1 VRRLFLL
8 LFVAALV
15 GCKAGGSAK
24 TYAPEDVVSAMKD
37 QGFKVEKVTE
47 LAKMFN
53 IDRGLRADVEGE
65 DFGVQVLAFDLSSD
79 QGRKGLE
86 LVESMASTEPLKG
99 TTESRM
105 KGNLRISW
113 NKKFRQRDRI
123 LKAIDSL

>member
-1 VRRLFLL
+1 
-8 LFVAALV
+8 
-15 GCKAGGSAK
+15 
-24 TYAPEDVVSAMKD
+24 MKD